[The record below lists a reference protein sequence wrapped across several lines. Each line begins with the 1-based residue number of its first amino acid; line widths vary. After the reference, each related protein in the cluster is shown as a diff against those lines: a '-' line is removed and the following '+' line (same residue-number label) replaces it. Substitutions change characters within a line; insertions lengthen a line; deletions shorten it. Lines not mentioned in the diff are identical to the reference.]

1 MSDNSARLAALY
13 VEYKGQFPNVK
24 AVTARQLNDKLQ
36 SPSGKDMMLLDV
48 RTPDEQKVSR
58 LPGNVLS
65 TDAFDVVK
73 SKTSKSTPIVTYWC
87 EAAMVMSACMHVQAC
102 HNS

>member
-1 MSDNSARLAALY
+1 M
-13 VEYKGQFPNVK
+13 K

-48 RTPDEQKVSR
+48 RTPDELKVSR

-65 TDAFDVVK
+65 TDAFEVVK

-87 EAAMVMSACMHVQAC
+87 EEIGRAHV
-102 HNS
+102 